1 MVLFILFQYNL
12 NNKRME
18 SVVRKIVETNK
29 IPEVMNIKNPESL
42 KQFLNIPEVL
52 CYNQI

>member
-1 MVLFILFQYNL
+1 
-12 NNKRME
+12 ME

-42 KQFLNIPEVL
+42 KHFVNIPEVM